1 MSKRVLATL
10 CVTLFIISVLAS
22 VSQVSAHY
30 TLGDQLPDRIGEVNA
45 GGLRW
50 TNLQPTTHIPPNWGG
65 HVPGHIA
72 FV

>member
-1 MSKRVLATL
+1 MKMSKRILATL

-30 TLGDQLPDRIGEVNA
+30 TLGDQLSPKDGGIGEKNA

-50 TNLQPTTHIPPNWGG
+50 IKGEGTTHTTASG
-65 HVPGHIA
+65 
-72 FV
+72 